1 MPHRHLRF
9 LTLAATAVLMAGG
22 FASVSQAADP
32 IKRIPEANPTLTR
45 DLDGTVS
52 AARPGRAIAAP
63 VGQEMKGV
71 PIDSRATPLI
81 PPTEQDRKRGA
92 ASRAPGKEGGM
103 LEPIGTLNIVRGEQP
118 RQHISDSVAH
128 RPPVETEPDVSLRR

>member
-22 FASVSQAADP
+22 FAGVTKGADP
-32 IKRIPEANPTLTR
+32 IKRIPEANPTQTR
-45 DLDGTVS
+45 DLNGTIS
-52 AARPGRAIAAP
+52 PAQPGRAVAVP

-71 PIDSRATPLI
+71 PIDSRARPLI
-81 PPTEQDRKRGA
+81 PPTEQDRRRGA
-92 ASRAPGKEGGM
+92 ASRAPGKEGGTRV
-103 LEPIGTLNIVRGEQP
+103 PIGTLNIVRGEQP
-118 RQHISDSVAH
+118 RQHISDSVAQ